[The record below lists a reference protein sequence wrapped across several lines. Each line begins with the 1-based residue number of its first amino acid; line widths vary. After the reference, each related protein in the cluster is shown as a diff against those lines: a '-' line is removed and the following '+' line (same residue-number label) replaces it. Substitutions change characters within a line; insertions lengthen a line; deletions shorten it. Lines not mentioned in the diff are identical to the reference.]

1 MSIAGVVNTDI
12 DLSILFITGVESRE
26 FDTCRDSM
34 VSDDEKI
41 VIGVEMFVFDG
52 DMEFFVDVD
61 IALPDSTVLFIIV
74 VVSTVFVGNKAVPN
88 TIVDISV
95 SDGNIVDVTKEYS
108 TVPDG
113 DTLSI
118 AGTDIKVCDRV
129 IVLMDGE
136 DSSVSV
142 GKRMSI
148 SDVDSTVSDDMV
160 IHIGVVFSAAIDD
173 LVSVSDD
180 MVIHIGVVFSAAI
193 GDLVSISVID
203 SPMSDDDMLSIIDV
217 LTKILIGEMVLVT
230 GTVRRSDCEID
241 PIPGEDVTIFDG
253 DLVFITSV
261 DKKGSDMV
269 FSTCTVGTLSD
280 NDMVSLT
287 GVDGINSTDD
297 ILVFAGI
304 E

>member
-1 MSIAGVVNTDI
+1 MSIAGVVNTVI
-12 DLSILFITGVESRE
+12 DLSILFITAVESRE

-160 IHIGVVFSAAIDD
+160 IHIGVVFS
-173 LVSVSDD
+173 V
-180 MVIHIGVVFSAAI
+180 AI

-297 ILVFAGI
+297 ISVFAGI